1 MSGTHLRPITSV
13 HTSIF
18 SSVLVQSPD
27 VSSYSDAT
35 VSYPPLPFG
44 HPSPG
49 LGTVGIPTIPSVLR
63 SIPEKEEIIA
73 RCAACVIMCDSHL
86 DTIQTNSQPDGRI
99 WYGTVLL
106 GEGAVEQGPVMEQGD
121 EGAELG

>member
-1 MSGTHLRPITSV
+1 MRPDTSV

-18 SSVLVQSPD
+18 SSILVQSPH

-49 LGTVGIPTIPSVLR
+49 LGTVGIPVIPSVLR
-63 SIPEKEEIIA
+63 SIPESEEIIV
-73 RCAACVIMCDSHL
+73 RCAACLIMCDSHL
-86 DTIQTNSQPDGRI
+86 DTIQTLSPMAG
-99 WYGTVLL
+99 
-106 GEGAVEQGPVMEQGD
+106 
-121 EGAELG
+121 